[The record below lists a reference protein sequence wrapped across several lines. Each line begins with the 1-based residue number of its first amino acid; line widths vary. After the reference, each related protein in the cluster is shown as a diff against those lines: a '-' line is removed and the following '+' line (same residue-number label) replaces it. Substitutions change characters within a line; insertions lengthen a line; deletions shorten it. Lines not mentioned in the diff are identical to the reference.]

1 MKKSHR
7 EEILWISK
15 KMESFLI
22 GIETYQEPYKSYGIK
37 YDFYDRERKYAF

>member
-15 KMESFLI
+15 KMESFII
-22 GIETYQEPYKSYGIK
+22 GIESQKEPFKSYGIK
-37 YDFYDRERKYAF
+37 DDFYDSER